1 MLLRRITQH
10 VKAQNWFAVGLDFL
24 IVVVGVF
31 IGIQVSNWN
40 AAQQRSTTAEVFEAR
55 LIGDIRN
62 EIGVIGNRIEIYT
75 AIINIADRLSIEID
89 GPKEALGPE
98 FLRDAHF
105 ATSLWRFR
113 RTQDTYDELLTS
125 GDLGLIADTK
135 VRSELS
141 RYYRDLDAVVGIWD
155 KQSKYANF
163 VRMYMPAGIQQKIRE
178 NCQEYRE
185 GEFEKVHYAIKR
197 DCQLSISERELQKAV
212 DALLDPNATGEQSFS
227 VILNE
232 LIGATNFKIT
242 QLKRKRNSAHDL
254 LTLMEGG
261 H

>member
-1 MLLRRITQH
+1 MILRRITEH
-10 VKAQNWFAVGLDFL
+10 VKAQNWFAVGLDFI

-40 AAQQRSTTAEVFEAR
+40 AAQQRAATADVFEAR

-62 EIGVIGNRIEIYT
+62 EIGVIENRIEIYT
-75 AIINIADRLSIEID
+75 DILTIADRLAVEIT
-89 GPKEALGPE
+89 GPADALGPD

-125 GDLGLIADTK
+125 GELGLIADTK

-155 KQSKYANF
+155 KPTKFVDF
-163 VRMYMPAGIQQKIRE
+163 VRMYIPASVQQQIRRH
-178 NCQEYRE
+178 CQEYRD
-185 GEFEKVHYAIKR
+185 GEFEKVHYAIKKE
-197 DCQLSISERELQKAV
+197 CQLDVSDAQLRMAL
-212 DALLDPNATGEQSFS
+212 DALLDPSATGAGKFS
-227 VILNE
+227 VMLNE
-232 LIGATNFKIT
+232 LIGETNFKVD
-242 QLKRKRNSAHDL
+242 QLKRKRGSAQDL
-254 LTLMEGG
+254 LALMEAR
-261 H
+261 